1 MKIKTLICGL
11 LLLTGCA
18 VRPNP
23 EGWTEKTVETKYL
36 SFQVWEKEIT
46 PGEPLRIYIEGDGD
60 PTPRRPIALELAER
74 DPNRNVI
81 YVSRPCQYVWCDEC
95 KNAALWREERFHNE
109 ILMEMKELI
118 LYLGQKYQTP
128 SIDLIGYD
136 GGGTIALLLATKL
149 PVNRVVT
156 VGGIID
162 TQNYAA
168 EHNIKINGQNP
179 MTMPERLAQVAQVHY
194 IGEKDTE
201 VSRRMTERFVA
212 RLTDPK
218 SVVVKIVPDA
228 THTNWNNLVIE

>member
-136 GGGTIALLLATKL
+136 GGGTIALLLATK
-149 PVNRVVT
+149 
-156 VGGIID
+156 
-162 TQNYAA
+162 
-168 EHNIKINGQNP
+168 
-179 MTMPERLAQVAQVHY
+179 
-194 IGEKDTE
+194 
-201 VSRRMTERFVA
+201 
-212 RLTDPK
+212 
-218 SVVVKIVPDA
+218 
-228 THTNWNNLVIE
+228 